1 MTRRAAGCVAALL
14 LCGGARSAAPQ
25 GAPVA
30 VVAVGEGRS
39 FSAALSVA
47 VRMAVE
53 SGAGATVTGVVSS
66 NGNSLNADSV
76 RAVSRGVVTR
86 YALLDSSRTPGEVRV
101 RILAMVSRIAERDAV
116 GARGRQVA
124 AQGDLWTA
132 NAALD
137 AARRADEGRLLA
149 ELFSAKDH
157 QPSPYEY
164 EVETGPP
171 VPSGTKLRL
180 RLRVIRTP
188 SAAYAALRDRAH
200 AILAAIAGPAGVRK
214 TALPPAPIDHVVRA
228 CVSHCANGE
237 RRLLNPR
244 AALDD
249 TDSLGRFD
257 PPVVTATGVAPVQT
271 LFPELPT
278 VGGFAVAFTDSARK
292 RQTFVHVRST
302 RGYLAVAGY
311 LRTTF
316 DDARFRL
323 EIGNRSVDVLE
334 SFRAPATGQPAPR
347 FEATA
352 RPAAAMEV
360 TLAQGFKPWTSG
372 GPGAATSL
380 GSPYV
385 VLSLPAADDRRADTA
400 YVDIMLSPA
409 EVSGVTELSVAP
421 LGAVSDGRPAVNER
435 RPAGQDIR
443 RKHRGVNR
451 SGAENRRAGRS
462 ARRARR
468 NRPPAALGRRRRG
481 NPLANPRTGHR
492 RRYRRYRFHRADGG
506 VCRCTPARAAGTHPV
521 HHGRAPRGAHRPLD
535 VGVARRGGRGALS
548 RGDFGNGRGP
558 NGGRRARGA
567 VDGKRSTALPRSAM
581 ADGWFDHPPRLD
593 GTPAA
598 LTESCLISELRGG
611 CSRAYF
617 ERISVLVPRI
627 NRAPRP
633 YEAV

>member
-1 MTRRAAGCVAALL
+1 MTGRTAACLAAML
-14 LCGGARSAAPQ
+14 LCGVARSAAPQ

-30 VVAVGEGRS
+30 VVAIGEGRS
-39 FSAALSVA
+39 FSAALSAA

-53 SGAGATVTGVVSS
+53 SGAGATVTGAVSS
-66 NGNSLNADSV
+66 KGNSLNADSV

-86 YALLDSSRTPGEVRV
+86 YALLDSSRTPGDVRV

-149 ELFSAKDH
+149 ELFSATDH
-157 QPSPYEY
+157 QPSAYTY

-171 VPSGTKLRL
+171 VPNGTKLRL

-188 SAAYAALRDRAH
+188 SAAYTALRDRAH
-200 AILAAIAGPAGVRK
+200 AILAAVAGPAGVRN
-214 TALPPAPIDHVVRA
+214 TALPAAATDHVVRA
-228 CVSHCANGE
+228 CVSHCATGE

-249 TDSLGRFD
+249 TDSIGRFD
-257 PPVVTATGVAPVQT
+257 PPVVTATTAARVQT

-278 VGGFAVAFTDSARK
+278 VGGFAVAFTDSSQK

-323 EIGNRSVDVLE
+323 EVGNRSVDVLE

-347 FEATA
+347 FEAAA

-385 VLSLPAADDRRADTA
+385 VLSLPAGGVRRADTA
-400 YVDIMLSPA
+400 YIDITLSPA
-409 EVSGVTELSVAP
+409 EVSGVTELGVAP
-421 LGAVSDGRPAVNER
+421 LGA
-435 RPAGQDIR
+435 
-443 RKHRGVNR
+443 
-451 SGAENRRAGRS
+451 
-462 ARRARR
+462 
-468 NRPPAALGRRRRG
+468 AA
-481 NPLANPRTGHR
+481 
-492 RRYRRYRFHRADGG
+492 D
-506 VCRCTPARAAGTHPV
+506 ARAAVSPRRPPVTASAAPSVAPIAQAAKADEPAVPLAVLDAIARPPLADGDGAVTLSPTHGPVVAVGTAV
-521 HHGRAPRGAHRPLD
+521 VDSAAPTQACA
-535 VGVARRGGRGALS
+535 VARLRAQRELIRFITGARLEARIGLS
-548 RGDFGNGRGP
+548 MSE
-558 NGGRRARGA
+558 ARGA
-567 VDGKRSTALPRSAM
+567 GVEERFHEEISETVAGRMAGAALAAQWTVNAPRRCRVALWLTDGLIIRRDSTER
-581 ADGWFDHPPRLD
+581 PPR
-593 GTPAA
+593 
-598 LTESCLISELRGG
+598 
-611 CSRAYF
+611 
-617 ERISVLVPRI
+617 
-627 NRAPRP
+627 
-633 YEAV
+633 